1 MNNKKMI
8 TVLVTGSGG
17 GVGQGI
23 IKSLKLISDL
33 KIKIISADM
42 SPLAAGVYS
51 GDVSVIIPSAS
62 SVTYFDSLI
71 QIINEEKV
79 DYYFPGTDVELL
91 FCAEQKANIEA
102 SCNVKVVIS
111 PLEAIKISDDKFKTM
126 EFLKYNGFNYP
137 ETILAEQCSQ
147 SSFKYPV
154 IVKPAIGC
162 RSIGVG
168 IAYSEEE
175 VLKRISKES
184 GLVVQELIGDDS
196 TEFTCTIVIVNDFVS
211 DVVILRRDLRSGD
224 TFRAEPISNKAIS
237 DYVKS
242 VAIKLGI
249 YGSCNFQLRLDAN
262 QQPKIFEIN
271 CRFSGTTPF
280 CAQLGLNPVEY
291 YLKSDLNITYD
302 FKIDFNVYI
311 LRYWSEVL
319 VNKEDMDML
328 AENKKITPKV
338 LANAPLYS
346 SEGF

>member
-1 MNNKKMI
+1 MNDKKMI

-17 GVGQGI
+17 GVGQGL
-23 IKSLKLISDL
+23 IKSLKLIPDL

-42 SPLAAGVYS
+42 NSLAAGVYS
-51 GDVSVIIPSAS
+51 GDISVIVPSAS
-62 SVTYFDSLI
+62 SVTYFESLI
-71 QIINEEKV
+71 QIINEENV

-91 FCAEQKANIEA
+91 FCAEKKNDIEA

-111 PLEAIKISDDKFKTM
+111 PLEAIKISDDKFKTAD
-126 EFLKYNGFNYP
+126 FLKSNGFNYP
-137 ETILAEQCSQ
+137 ETVLAEEFSQ
-147 SSFKYPV
+147 SCFKYPV
-154 IVKPAIGC
+154 IVKPAVGC

-168 IAYSEEE
+168 IACNEAE
-175 VLKRISKES
+175 VFKRISNES
-184 GLVVQELIGDDS
+184 GLVVQELIGNDS

-224 TFRAEPISNKAIS
+224 TFRAEPISNKIIS
-237 DYVKS
+237 DYVKA

-291 YLKSDLNITYD
+291 YLKNDLHMEYD
-302 FKIDFNVYI
+302 FNINFNAYV
-311 LRYWSEVL
+311 LRYWSEVV
-319 VNKEDMDML
+319 VNKEDMAML
-328 AENKKITPKV
+328 TERKRIIPKV
-338 LANAPLYS
+338 LTNAPLYS
-346 SEGF
+346 NRGF